1 MEYKDFLY
9 SIYNKELVD
18 KAMEEAKEHL
28 PTKSDFDNEI
38 KQLFIFKEFGGDDP
52 GSAFDKYKENIYN
65 RLLGNMA
72 YSFLDGV
79 KHSVKSGQ
87 TETSILPSEITFS
100 DFRKNVD
107 FAVMFYF
114 SDNDFSSSME
124 AAAKQYCDAFNNVL
138 RSIDIYKDASKET
151 QQSYIEDF
159 NELCKPESIKEIM
172 KCGFMAD
179 RMNKFGMPICG
190 RIPKSSHA
198 IESVQKTLNYI
209 KWDEDCTKWEKVGDK
224 YVESGK
230 MKRFVTGTAAEI
242 TEALKDYGDPYDMD
256 EIENIEDV
264 YFPMWCN
271 GEVIIMFMKDGYLT
285 YVTR

>member
-1 MEYKDFLY
+1 MEYKEFLY

-79 KHSVKSGQ
+79 KHSVKSGL
-87 TETSILPSEITFS
+87 TETSFLPSKITFS

-107 FAVMFYF
+107 FAVFFDY
-114 SDNDFSSSME
+114 SDNDFSTSME
-124 AAAKQYCDAFNNVL
+124 AAAQAYCDEFNRIL
-138 RSIDIYKDASKET
+138 GHIDTYKDACESILN
-151 QQSYIEDF
+151 SYIKDYQ
-159 NELCKPESIKEIM
+159 ELCKVETIKEIM

-179 RMNKFGMPICG
+179 RMSSFSNTAVYCG
-190 RIPKSSHA
+190 KVPNYESAVQESKANVLYIP
-198 IESVQKTLNYI
+198 
-209 KWDEDCTKWEKVGDK
+209 WDDKRPMWEKVGNE
-224 YVESGK
+224 YVKSEEID
-230 MKRFVTGTAAEI
+230 RFVAGTRAEI
-242 TEALKDYGDPYDMD
+242 ESILKKYGEPEAGWDDD
-256 EIENIEDV
+256 
-264 YFPMWCN
+264 FPVWCN
-271 GEVIIMFMKDGYLT
+271 AEVVILYMKNGYLT
-285 YVTR
+285 YVIR

>member
-18 KAMEEAKEHL
+18 KAMEETTGYL
-28 PTKSDFDNEI
+28 TKLEFDNDI
-38 KQLFIFKEFGGDDP
+38 KQLFKEFGGDVDDP
-52 GSAFDKYKENIYN
+52 GDAFDKYKENIYKRYVN
-65 RLLGNMA
+65 TLT

-87 TETSILPSEITFS
+87 TETSILPSEISFS

-124 AAAKQYCDAFNNVL
+124 AAAKQYCDAFNDVL
-138 RSIDIYKDASKET
+138 RSIDIYKDASKNT
-151 QQSYIEDF
+151 QQSYIDDF
-159 NELCKPESIKEIM
+159 NELCKPDSIKEIM

-179 RMNKFGMPICG
+179 RMRKFGTPICS
-190 RIPKSSHA
+190 RIPKSSNA
-198 IESVQKTLNYI
+198 IEEVQKTLNYI
-209 KWDEDCTKWEKVGDK
+209 KWDEDCTRWEKVGDK

-230 MKRFVTGTAAEI
+230 MKRFITGTAAEI
-242 TEALKDYGDPYDMD
+242 TEALKDYGSPYDMD
-256 EIENIEDV
+256 EIETIEDV
-264 YFPMWCN
+264 YFPVWCN
-271 GEVIIMFMKDGYLT
+271 GEVIVMFMKDGYLT

>member
-1 MEYKDFLY
+1 MEYKEFLY

-79 KHSVKSGQ
+79 KHSVKSGL
-87 TETSILPSEITFS
+87 TETSFLPSKITFS

-107 FAVMFYF
+107 FAVFFDY
-114 SDNDFSSSME
+114 SDNDFSTSME
-124 AAAKQYCDAFNNVL
+124 AAAQAYCDEFNRIL
-138 RSIDIYKDASKET
+138 GHIDTYKDACESILN
-151 QQSYIEDF
+151 SYIKDYQ
-159 NELCKPESIKEIM
+159 ELCKVETIKEIM

-179 RMNKFGMPICG
+179 RMTSYSNTAVYCG
-190 RIPKSSHA
+190 KVPNYESAVQESKANVLYIP
-198 IESVQKTLNYI
+198 
-209 KWDEDCTKWEKVGDK
+209 WDDKRPMWEKVGNE
-224 YVESGK
+224 YVKSEEID
-230 MKRFVTGTAAEI
+230 RFVAGTRAEI
-242 TEALKDYGDPYDMD
+242 ESILKKYGEPEAGWDDD
-256 EIENIEDV
+256 
-264 YFPMWCN
+264 FPVWCN
-271 GEVIIMFMKDGYLT
+271 AEVVILYMKNGYLT
-285 YVTR
+285 YVIR

>member
-1 MEYKDFLY
+1 MDYKDFLY
-9 SIYNKELVD
+9 SIYNQELVD
-18 KAMEEAKEHL
+18 KAMKATSEYL
-28 PTKSDFDNEI
+28 PKSDFDSDI
-38 KQLFIFKEFGGDDP
+38 KQMLLFKELDE
-52 GSAFDKYKENIYN
+52 SAFDKYKDKLYN
-65 RLLGNMA
+65 QLLGNLT

-79 KHSVKSGQ
+79 KHSVKSGL
-87 TETSILPSEITFS
+87 TETSFLPSEISFS

-138 RSIDIYKDASKET
+138 RSIDIYKDASKKT
-151 QQSYIEDF
+151 LQSYIEDF
-159 NELCKPESIKEIM
+159 HELCKPESIKEIM

-179 RMNKFGMPICG
+179 RMRKFGMPVCG
-190 RIPKSSHA
+190 RIPNSSNA

-209 KWDEDCTKWEKVGDK
+209 KWDEDCKRWEMVDGK

-230 MKRFVTGTAAEI
+230 LKRIVTGTAAEI
-242 TEALKDYGDPYDMD
+242 TEALKDYGDPYDMN